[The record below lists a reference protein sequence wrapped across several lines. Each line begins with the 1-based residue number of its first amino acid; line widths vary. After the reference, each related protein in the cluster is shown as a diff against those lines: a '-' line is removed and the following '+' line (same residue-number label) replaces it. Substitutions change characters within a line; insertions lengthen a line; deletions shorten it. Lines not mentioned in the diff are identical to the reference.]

1 MKKQYLYTKT
11 IRFWLLTGLI
21 MLIGQ
26 VILGGITRLTGSG
39 LSITSWDIITG
50 VIPPLNKADWLE
62 AFELYKQTPQ
72 FHKLNSDFTLK
83 QFKFIYFWEYFHR
96 LWVRALGIIF
106 LIPFVVFLIRKQ
118 IDTFLV
124 KRLLL
129 VVVLAGLTASAGWI
143 MVMSGLVDRPW
154 VNAYKLTL
162 HFLLA
167 IATIGAMVKC
177 IADVYLMENKPK
189 KGHTKFVM
197 ILLAFTT
204 VQLVFAGLMAGMRAG
219 LYYATWPSMNGTFI
233 PAVLLDASNWTWD
246 NMTNY
251 DTFSFAPALVQFVH
265 RILAYIILAL
275 TVYYY
280 HKKRNHVHTSAIKWL
295 TVSYVLVVFQV
306 FLGIMTLLK
315 IKTGI
320 PLVYGTL
327 HQLVGLLYV
336 ISLLFLYYS
345 LRKKISIWSKKKLP
359 QG

>member
-1 MKKQYLYTKT
+1 
-11 IRFWLLTGLI
+11 

-50 VIPPLNKADWLE
+50 VIPPMNKQQWIEL
-62 AFELYKQTPQ
+62 FELYKQTPQ
-72 FHKLNSDFTLK
+72 YHKINSDFSLRD
-83 QFKFIYFWEYFHR
+83 FKFIYFWEYFHR

-106 LIPFVVFLIRKQ
+106 LIPFIIFVIRKQ
-118 IDTFLV
+118 IDIFLI
-124 KRLLL
+124 KRLAL
-129 VVVLAGLTASAGWI
+129 VVFLTALTASAGWI

-162 HFLLA
+162 HFILA
-167 IATIGAMVKC
+167 VLTIGAMVKC

-189 KGHTKFVM
+189 KGHTRFVM
-197 ILLAFTT
+197 ILLVFTGF
-204 VQLVFAGLMAGMRAG
+204 QLIFAGLMAGMRAG
-219 LYYATWPSMNGTFI
+219 LYYATWPSMNGVFI
-233 PAVLLDASNWTWD
+233 PEVLLDSNNWTLH
-246 NMTNY
+246 NLTNY
-251 DTFSFAPALVQFVH
+251 DRFAFAPALVQFVH
-265 RILAYIILAL
+265 RILAYVLLLL
-275 TVYYY
+275 TVYFY
-280 HKKRNHVHTSAIKWL
+280 HKKRNHVHTGAIKWL
-295 TVSYVLVVFQV
+295 TVSYLLVVFQV

-327 HQLVGLLYV
+327 HQLVGVLYV

-345 LRKKISIWSKKKLP
+345 LRKKITIWSKKKLP

>member
-1 MKKQYLYTKT
+1 
-11 IRFWLLTGLI
+11 

-50 VIPPLNKADWLE
+50 VIPPMNKQEWLE
-62 AFELYKQTPQ
+62 LFELYKQTPQ
-72 FHKLNSDFTLK
+72 YFKINADFSLK
-83 QFKFIYFWEYFHR
+83 DFKFIYFWEYFHR

-106 LIPFVVFLIRKQ
+106 LIPFIIFIIRKQ
-118 IDTFLV
+118 IDLFLI
-124 KRLLL
+124 KRLML
-129 VVVLAGLTASAGWI
+129 VVLLTSLTASAGWI

-167 IATIGAMVKC
+167 VLTIAAMVKC

-189 KGHTKFVM
+189 KGHTRFVM
-197 ILLAFTT
+197 ILLIFTA
-204 VQLVFAGLMAGMRAG
+204 VQLIFAGLMAGMRAG
-219 LYYATWPSMNGTFI
+219 LYYATWPSMNGAFI
-233 PAVLLDASNWTWD
+233 PDVLRNMDNWTLH
-246 NMTNY
+246 NLTNY
-251 DTFSFAPALVQFVH
+251 DRFAFAPALVQFVH
-265 RILAYIILAL
+265 RILAYIILIL
-275 TVYYY
+275 TVYFY
-280 HKKRNHVHTSAIKWL
+280 HKKRNHVHTGAIKWL
-295 TVSYVLVVFQV
+295 TVSYLLVVFQV

-315 IKTGI
+315 VKIGI

-327 HQLVGLLYV
+327 HQLVGVLYV

>member
-1 MKKQYLYTKT
+1 
-11 IRFWLLTGLI
+11 

-50 VIPPLNKADWLE
+50 VIPPMNKQEWLE
-62 AFELYKQTPQ
+62 LFELYKQTPQ
-72 FHKLNSDFTLK
+72 YHKINADFTLK
-83 QFKFIYFWEYFHR
+83 DFKFIYFWEYFHR

-106 LIPFVVFLIRKQ
+106 LIPFIIFVILKQ
-118 IDTFLV
+118 IDIFLI
-124 KRLLL
+124 KRLAL
-129 VVVLAGLTASAGWI
+129 VVLLAALTASAGWI

-167 IATIGAMVKC
+167 VVTIGAMVKC

-189 KGHTKFVM
+189 KGHTRFVM
-197 ILLAFTT
+197 ILLIFAA

-233 PAVLLDASNWTWD
+233 PEVLRNIDNWTLH
-246 NMTNY
+246 NLTNY
-251 DTFSFAPALVQFVH
+251 DRFAFAPALVQFVH
-265 RILAYIILAL
+265 RMLAYVILLL
-275 TVYYY
+275 TVYFY

-295 TVSYVLVVFQV
+295 TVSYLLVVFQV
-306 FLGIMTLLK
+306 FLGIMTLMK

-327 HQLVGLLYV
+327 HQLVGVLYV
-336 ISLLFLYYS
+336 ISLLFLYFS

-359 QG
+359 